1 MAVTLPEAFA
11 HRMKEMLG
19 EEFPA
24 FLAAYEQPHLKG
36 VRVNPLKCAPETL
49 QKAMSGLRPSPFS
62 PLCFY
67 SETEKV
73 GTLPLHHAGAFYS
86 QEPSASSAVTVLDPQ
101 PGERVLDLCAAPG
114 GKSTQIAA
122 CLMGEGLLWSNEIVR
137 SRASILLSN
146 MERMGVK
153 NGVVSSC
160 HPETLCSRL
169 AGFFDK
175 VLVDAPCSGEGMFR
189 RDPQAVAE
197 WSPEHVRA
205 CADRQLAI
213 LHSAKQA
220 VREGGVL
227 VYSTCTFSPEENEG
241 VIRRFLEEE
250 PGFALETPGVSFGRK
265 ADGMDAVRIYPM
277 DGGEGHFA
285 AKLRRVSENPD
296 FPGFQKLPPEKG
308 EGFALARALLK
319 EIFNTPPEGAL
330 MQLGNRFT
338 LLPRELPDC
347 IGLGVLRA
355 GVEVGEQ
362 KGKRMEPAHGLF
374 MAARPEELRYC
385 AALNEVEIAAFL
397 RGEEL
402 GLELDAPNGSY
413 VGVMVENV
421 TVGYGKY
428 SGGRLKNHYPK
439 GLRNKK

>member
-1 MAVTLPEAFA
+1 MPLPQAFLS
-11 HRMKEMLG
+11 RMQTMLG
-19 EEFPA
+19 DEYSQ
-24 FLAAYEQPHLKG
+24 FLAAYDQPHFRG
-36 VRVNPLKCAPETL
+36 VRINPLKCDRETIEA
-49 QKAMSGLRPSPFS
+49 AMGTLTPSPFS

-67 SETEKV
+67 TQTEKV
-73 GTLPLHHAGAFYS
+73 GSLPLHHAGAFYS
-86 QEPSASSAVTVLDPQ
+86 QEPSASSAVTVLAPE
-101 PGERVLDLCAAPG
+101 PGEKVLDLCAAPG

-122 CLMGEGLLWSNEIVR
+122 CLMGEGLLWSNEIVKN
-137 SRASILLSN
+137 RAQILLSN

-153 NGVVSSC
+153 NAVVSSC

-189 RDPQAVAE
+189 RDEQAVEE
-197 WSPEHVRA
+197 WSPEHVKA

-250 PGFALETPGVSFGRK
+250 PGFVLESPGVSFGRK
-265 ADGMDAVRIYPM
+265 AEAMDAVRIYPM

-285 AKLRRVSENPD
+285 ARLRRVSENPKM
-296 FPGFQKLPPEKG
+296 PASLKLPAEKG
-308 EGFALARALLK
+308 EGFQLARELLQK
-319 EIFNTPPEGAL
+319 VFRQPPKNPV
-330 MQLGNRFT
+330 MQAGNRLY
-338 LLPRELPDC
+338 LLPDRLPELS
-347 IGLGVLRA
+347 GLGVLRA
-355 GVEVGEQ
+355 GVEVGEI
-362 KGKRMEPAHGLF
+362 KGKRIEPAHGLF
-374 MAARPEELRYC
+374 MATRQEDLQYSVSFPSNSA
-385 AALNEVEIAAFL
+385 EIASFL

-402 GLELDAPNGSY
+402 GVELDAPNGSY
-413 VGVMVENV
+413 VGVCVDHV

-428 SGGRLKNHYPK
+428 SSGRLKNHYPK

>member
-24 FLAAYEQPHLKG
+24 FLAAYEQPYLKG
-36 VRVNPLKCAPETL
+36 VRINPLKCAPETL
-49 QKAMSGLRPSPFS
+49 LKAMGGLRPSPFS

-73 GTLPLHHAGAFYS
+73 GALPLHHAGAFYS

-227 VYSTCTFSPEENEG
+227 VYWKKS
-241 VIRRFLEEE
+241 RALRWKR
-250 PGFALETPGVSFGRK
+250 PGCLSDGKPTRWTPCGFIPW
-265 ADGMDAVRIYPM
+265 M
-277 DGGEGHFA
+277 GEKGI
-285 AKLRRVSENPD
+285 
-296 FPGFQKLPPEKG
+296 LPPSCA
-308 EGFALARALLK
+308 GFRK
-319 EIFNTPPEGAL
+319 IRIF
-330 MQLGNRFT
+330 
-338 LLPRELPDC
+338 PDSRSC
-347 IGLGVLRA
+347 RRKKAKASRWPGL
-355 GVEVGEQ
+355 
-362 KGKRMEPAHGLF
+362 
-374 MAARPEELRYC
+374 C
-385 AALNEVEIAAFL
+385 
-397 RGEEL
+397 
-402 GLELDAPNGSY
+402 
-413 VGVMVENV
+413 
-421 TVGYGKY
+421 
-428 SGGRLKNHYPK
+428 
-439 GLRNKK
+439 

>member
-241 VIRRFLEEE
+241 VIRRFLE
-250 PGFALETPGVSFGRK
+250 
-265 ADGMDAVRIYPM
+265 
-277 DGGEGHFA
+277 
-285 AKLRRVSENPD
+285 
-296 FPGFQKLPPEKG
+296 
-308 EGFALARALLK
+308 
-319 EIFNTPPEGAL
+319 
-330 MQLGNRFT
+330 
-338 LLPRELPDC
+338 
-347 IGLGVLRA
+347 
-355 GVEVGEQ
+355 
-362 KGKRMEPAHGLF
+362 
-374 MAARPEELRYC
+374 
-385 AALNEVEIAAFL
+385 
-397 RGEEL
+397 
-402 GLELDAPNGSY
+402 
-413 VGVMVENV
+413 
-421 TVGYGKY
+421 
-428 SGGRLKNHYPK
+428 
-439 GLRNKK
+439 

>member
-36 VRVNPLKCAPETL
+36 VRINPLKCAPETL
-49 QKAMSGLRPSPFS
+49 LKAMGGLRPSPFS

-73 GTLPLHHAGAFYS
+73 GALPLHHAGAFYS

-153 NGVVSSC
+153 NGVVSSF

-250 PGFALETPGVSFGRK
+250 PGFVLETPGVSFGRK
-265 ADGMDAVRIYPM
+265 ADEMDAVRIYPM

-330 MQLGNRFT
+330 MQWGNRFT

-347 IGLGVLRA
+347 TGLGVLRA
-355 GVEVGEQ
+355 GV
-362 KGKRMEPAHGLF
+362 
-374 MAARPEELRYC
+374 
-385 AALNEVEIAAFL
+385 
-397 RGEEL
+397 
-402 GLELDAPNGSY
+402 
-413 VGVMVENV
+413 
-421 TVGYGKY
+421 
-428 SGGRLKNHYPK
+428 
-439 GLRNKK
+439 